1 MFRYLFKKLEE
12 LLLPERQTNNGA
24 RYLEPVDALRLIHQ
38 RISQLAQQIES
49 HAETAP
55 YPQVAERLRRIA
67 NEKWD
72 SGNRLKQIIEK
83 LHGSIPEQLQFSA
96 TGKNHWQRLIRD
108 LEDQKEL
115 DDLLSRYEFALS
127 RQLPEI
133 TDFLQELKTM
143 DDAHRQSLTQLIA
156 VADPQAAQT

>member
-24 RYLEPVDALRLIHQ
+24 RYLEPVDALRLIYQ
-38 RISQLAQQIES
+38 RIFQLAQQIES

-67 NEKWD
+67 NEKWN

-83 LHGSIPEQLQFSA
+83 LHGSIPEQLQFSG

-133 TDFLQELKTM
+133 TDFLQGLKTM
-143 DDAHRQSLTQLIA
+143 DDSHRQSLTQLIA

>member
-12 LLLPERQTNNGA
+12 LLLPERQAHNGA
-24 RYLEPVDALRLIHQ
+24 GYLEPVDALRLIYQ
-38 RISQLAQQIES
+38 QISQLAQQIES

-55 YPQVAERLRRIA
+55 YPQVAQRLRLIA
-67 NEKWD
+67 NEKRD
-72 SGNRLKQIIEK
+72 IGNRLKQIIEK
-83 LHGSIPEQLQFSA
+83 LHGSLPEQLQFSG
-96 TGKNHWQRLIRD
+96 TGKNHWQRLIQD

-115 DDLLSRYEFALS
+115 DDRLSRYEFALS

-133 TDFLQELKTM
+133 TNFLQELKTM
-143 DDAHRQSLTQLIA
+143 HETHRQSLTQLIA